1 MPIADR
7 TDVSIDEVELGRERR
22 DAVLK
27 AAEEQGL
34 LGPRDTTI
42 GGRVPVRLL
51 ERARERSGTTS
62 TSELLLYALSKVA
75 LEDNFGAWLVSRSGR
90 IPRGSLEG

>member
-1 MPIADR
+1 MPTADR
-7 TDVSIDEVELGRERR
+7 AAMSIDEAQLGRERR
-22 DAVLK
+22 EAVLK
-27 AAEEQGL
+27 AVEEQGL

-42 GGRVPVRLL
+42 GGRVPLRLL
-51 ERARERSGTTS
+51 ERARERSGATS
-62 TSELLLYALSKVA
+62 NSELLLYALSKVA

>member
-7 TDVSIDEVELGRERR
+7 TDVSINEVELGRERR

-42 GGRVPVRLL
+42 GGRVPMRLL
-51 ERARERSGTTS
+51 ERARERSGATS